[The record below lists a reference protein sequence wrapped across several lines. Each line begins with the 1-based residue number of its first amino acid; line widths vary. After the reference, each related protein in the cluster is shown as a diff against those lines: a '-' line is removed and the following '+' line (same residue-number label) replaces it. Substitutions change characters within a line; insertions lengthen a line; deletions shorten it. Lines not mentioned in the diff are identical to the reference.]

1 VINDIL
7 DISKLQSGKY
17 TVDSKEVDLD
27 EVLQLSLAALKP
39 AAIARGILMES
50 KLNAAL
56 PSVRGDAGKLRQV
69 FSNLISN
76 SIKFTPA
83 GGGVTV
89 AAQALEDG
97 GVSVRIGDT
106 GVGMTKEVVA
116 LALNEYASSFG
127 AWGEVISPR
136 NMQLPYWL
144 LTFEELIEVLIGN
157 PQERKAEIEIL
168 QELIPLAKCRTIYDS
183 MAQILG
189 RMFRVPVNGKPI
201 TILELTGLPTESVN
215 VVVSVLCRMTFDFA
229 LWSEGQVPVTL
240 VCEPTILSPCNT
252 VFALRMSNDR
262 DQEIVKSAIAD
273 TGAGLLEFLAAL
285 GQREAIA
292 FGDGVT
298 WPVRIKFDELP
309 AHAMPRSSSAPFTE
323 MWQKPVGD
331 EGFLD
336 STVDRW
342 RNASA
347 SAADA
352 VQSASM
358 FAESVNLPA
367 KRFGAARPGRFA
379 RAGARARART
389 MLSVGRCRGTAGQIR
404 QRRARHAR
412 EIAPAKGRGR
422 RARAFCPAQFE
433 PVTPPSRP
441 ALAHCAGALLMVR
454 PVVVRSNR

>member
-1 VINDIL
+1 
-7 DISKLQSGKY
+7 
-17 TVDSKEVDLD
+17 
-27 EVLQLSLAALKP
+27 
-39 AAIARGILMES
+39 
-50 KLNAAL
+50 L
-56 PSVRGDAGKLRQV
+56 PCA
-69 FSNLISN
+69 
-76 SIKFTPA
+76 
-83 GGGVTV
+83 
-89 AAQALEDG
+89 
-97 GVSVRIGDT
+97 
-106 GVGMTKEVVA
+106 
-116 LALNEYASSFG
+116 
-127 AWGEVISPR
+127 
-136 NMQLPYWL
+136 
-144 LTFEELIEVLIGN
+144 
-157 PQERKAEIEIL
+157 
-168 QELIPLAKCRTIYDS
+168 CRTT
-183 MAQILG
+183 AT
-189 RMFRVPVNGKPI
+189 RR
-201 TILELTGLPTESVN
+201 
-215 VVVSVLCRMTFDFA
+215 
-229 LWSEGQVPVTL
+229 
-240 VCEPTILSPCNT
+240 
-252 VFALRMSNDR
+252 
-262 DQEIVKSAIAD
+262 IVKSAIAD
-273 TGAGLLEFLAAL
+273 AGAGLLEFLSAL

-298 WPVRIKFDELP
+298 LPVRIKFDELP

-323 MWQKPVGD
+323 MWQKPVDD

-379 RAGARARART
+379 RTGARARART
-389 MLSVGRCRGTAGQIR
+389 MLSVGILPRCVASPALPRHRPNPIR

-422 RARAFCPAQFE
+422 RARAFRPARFE